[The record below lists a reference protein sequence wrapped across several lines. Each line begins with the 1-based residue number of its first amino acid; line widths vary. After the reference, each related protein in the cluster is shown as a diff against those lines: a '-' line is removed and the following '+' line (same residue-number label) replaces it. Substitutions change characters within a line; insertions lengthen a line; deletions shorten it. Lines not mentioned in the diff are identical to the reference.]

1 MQQDGGTMRRA
12 SVARRA
18 VAVLIDAF
26 VSLAWVLPLT
36 EVDRRPGFVRFSL
49 GGGRATAAWAIAVI
63 YYIALEAV
71 FGVTIGKLLTGI
83 RVVRG
88 DGGPIGLGAA
98 TIRTVARVVDAF
110 PYFVPYLLGAIL
122 VRSSPARQ
130 RLGDRF
136 ARTIVIETASRRP
149 SAPARWVG
157 AAEQVEGWPTSP
169 TPRMPPP
176 PPPPPSGD

>member
-1 MQQDGGTMRRA
+1 MRHA
-12 SVARRA
+12 SMARRG

-36 EVDRRPGFVRFSL
+36 EIDRRPGFVRFSL
-49 GGGRATAAWAIAVI
+49 TGGRATAAWAIAVI

-83 RVVRG
+83 RVVRE

-98 TIRTVARVVDAF
+98 TIRTVARVVDAL
-110 PYFVPYLLGAIL
+110 PYVVPYLLGAVL
-122 VRSSPARQ
+122 AWSSPARQ
-130 RLGDRF
+130 RLGDRI
-136 ARTIVIETASRRP
+136 ARTVVIETASQG
-149 SAPARWVG
+149 SAAPARWVG
-157 AAEQVEGWPTSP
+157 ATERVEG
-169 TPRMPPP
+169 PPMP

>member
-1 MQQDGGTMRRA
+1 MQQDAGTIRHA

-26 VSLAWVLPLT
+26 ISLAWVLPLT

-49 GGGRATAAWAIAVI
+49 GSGRATAAWAIAVI

-83 RVVRG
+83 RVVRE

-122 VRSSPARQ
+122 VRSSPAGQ

-136 ARTIVIETASRRP
+136 ARTIVIETASKGP
-149 SAPARWVG
+149 AAPAPWVG
-157 AAEQVEGWPTSP
+157 ATEQVEGPP
-169 TPRMPPP
+169 MPPP
-176 PPPPPSGD
+176 PPPPTSDE